1 MDNWN
6 NDNYRTTYSYGGGVN
21 ENLFEGNSTSQYS
34 GSFDEPVGAKKPKSK
49 FKYFVIAIIVAI
61 IALIAFA
68 VTRIVGFFNEKF
80 NITDFDT
87 VNNACKEVF
96 DEELILSEMN
106 ATYSDRGYTYT
117 IAKLGLRAAT
127 IGDVHYSAFWF
138 EFDGEESAKSYF
150 ESMDTLYDTLH
161 DDSGNNV
168 GNSNRVSMPNKI
180 EWGYSHKDDSSKKTK
195 YLVAKNGKYIVQL
208 EIHGDAELVDDYY
221 NSFKK
226 KIK

>member
-96 DEELILSEMN
+96 NGDMILSEIN
-106 ATYSDRGYTYT
+106 SPYSDEGYTYV
-117 IAKLGLRAAT
+117 IAKLGLEAAT
-127 IGDVHYSAFWF
+127 IGDVSYSVFWF
-138 EFDGEESAKSYF
+138 EFDGEESAKAYF
-150 ESMDTLYDTLH
+150 ESIDVKYDKLH
-161 DDSGNNV
+161 DDPASDV

-180 EWGYSHKDDSSKKTK
+180 EWGYTHKKDSGKKNK
-195 YLVAKNGKYIVQL
+195 YLVAKNGKYIVHF
-208 EIHGDAELVDDYY
+208 EIYGDAELVDDYY